1 MTNIPHVPVMAQ
13 EVIELLKPSEIDVSI
28 DATFGAGGYSKLML
42 SNGCKHVI
50 AFDQDNNTEKYFL
63 DLLKEYPDSISF
75 INDNFRNIKDHINK
89 GVDAFVF
96 DIGVSSMQLDQADR
110 GFSFSKDGALDMRMD
125 RSNTLTAAEV
135 VNTYEERRLADI
147 IFQYGGEKKSR
158 QIARYISNQREEKP
172 FASTLELANAI
183 TKAVG
188 RYNDEIHPATR
199 TFQALRIEVNKELDA
214 LSEGLAAAAEKVEIG
229 GKIIVVTFHSLEDAI
244 VKKYFAS
251 ICGALPNNNRHMPEL
266 LNRVEDPKFAFLT
279 RKALSP
285 SKREI
290 DANPRARSAKLRA
303 VRRIA

>member
-1 MTNIPHVPVMAQ
+1 MTNKPHIPVMGN
-13 EVIELLKPSEIDVSI
+13 EVIALLSPDYSQIAV

-42 SNGCKHVI
+42 SNGCKGVI

-75 INDNFRNIKDHINK
+75 INDNFRNIKNHIQEN
-89 GVDAFVF
+89 VDAFVF
-96 DIGVSSMQLDQADR
+96 DIGVSSMQLDQAER

-125 RSNTLTAAEV
+125 RSNPITAAEI
-135 VNTYEERRLADI
+135 VNTYEEKRLADI
-147 IFQYGGEKKSR
+147 IFQYGGERKSR
-158 QIARYISNQREEKP
+158 QIARHISAQRIEKP
-172 FASTLELANAI
+172 FSSTLELASAI

-214 LSEGLAAAAEKVEIG
+214 LSEGLAGAAEKLKIG

-251 ICGALPNNNRHMPEL
+251 ICGAIPNNNRHMPQL
-266 LNRVEDPKFAFLT
+266 PDKNSKPKFEFLT
-279 RKALSP
+279 KKALYPTKS
-285 SKREI
+285 EI

-303 VRRIA
+303 VRRVI